1 MPGSG
6 HPQADGQGGKFV
18 KNGREWLI
26 RLHVYKLQATSFT
39 LQKKAARCSACF
51 FLLLEAY
58 GLKLDWT
65 GILHALHQLSGTRL
79 PGPDRGHC
87 PG

>member
-1 MPGSG
+1 M
-6 HPQADGQGGKFV
+6 
-18 KNGREWLI
+18 

-39 LQKKAARCSACF
+39 LHDNAARRSACF
-51 FLLLEAY
+51 FLQLEAY

-65 GILHALHQLSGTRL
+65 GILHAFVQYSGSRL
-79 PGPDRGHC
+79 PGPDLGHG